1 MGGIQQFGLGE
12 GVDGTGVT
20 TKILSCNCSMNLL
33 IENKSKLFGL
43 HLQPPLMEMFFGRLP
58 FAISRVSF
66 SHLPFI
72 FLNSYILTVIV
83 FFSHFFSLYC
93 KISVKT
99 LFYMKWDINL
109 AGIKTIC
116 WKPWVNI
123 VQIVRGNKKQT
134 HVWSRKKHAGLVRLW
149 KWVANSDQSQVELS
163 FSCDSESYQPKISS
177 PSRMPVVPGQLLW

>member
-58 FAISRVSF
+58 FAMSRVSF
-66 SHLPFI
+66 SHLSFI

-83 FFSHFFSLYC
+83 FFFFSHFLVFT
-93 KISVKT
+93 VKLVLK
-99 LFYMKWDINL
+99 LFFI
-109 AGIKTIC
+109 
-116 WKPWVNI
+116 
-123 VQIVRGNKKQT
+123 
-134 HVWSRKKHAGLVRLW
+134 
-149 KWVANSDQSQVELS
+149 
-163 FSCDSESYQPKISS
+163 
-177 PSRMPVVPGQLLW
+177 